1 MIRSI
6 VSGSSSGRLM
16 VFYRN
21 SFEITLTTD
30 VNANIPVSAEIF
42 HSSTLKKVRQNGD
55 NGTMNVKSL
64 PLAGYCRVRVVPLQ
78 ENFHHFLVRWL

>member
-1 MIRSI
+1 
-6 VSGSSSGRLM
+6 M

-55 NGTMNVKSL
+55 NGTMSVKSL
-64 PLAGYCRVRVVPLQ
+64 PLAGNYHVRVIPLQ
-78 ENFHHFLVRWL
+78 KDLHHFLV

>member
-1 MIRSI
+1 M
-6 VSGSSSGRLM
+6 RLLQSH
-16 VFYRN
+16 FK
-21 SFEITLTTD
+21 T
-30 VNANIPVSAEIF
+30 PVK
-42 HSSTLKKVRQNGD
+42 STSKEVRQNGD